1 MNYQEV
7 KVRRILWLLPVV
19 AVLLNAQEF
28 RGSFSGTVTDAQG
41 APVPKVRI
49 TVTETRTGVKSTAVT
64 EASGAYNVPFLQPGE
79 YAISAEADGFKKAV
93 REGLTLSASE
103 HPVIDFRLE
112 VGAINDAVTVTAE
125 APLMDTSS
133 PTVGQVL
140 TSSQVEDFPIN
151 GRTPMMLD
159 NLALGVVSTFEPG
172 PVRPFDN
179 GAPNSVAIGGAPTGR
194 NEVLLNGAPNA
205 GISNEM
211 AYSPMQDAVSEVR
224 VDTFE
229 MDAAIGHT
237 MGGSINL
244 ILKSGTNDLHGSAY
258 IYDQTSVF
266 DANNFFY
273 NRTNTPRPVYHQN
286 QFGGV
291 ASGPVYLPKIFNG
304 RNKVF
309 WMFGY
314 EGMRDSDPFN
324 SPVETGNPLTTSSVP
339 TDAERK
345 GDFSALLNVPGS
357 NSYVIYDPRSG
368 SIATGATLV
377 TRTPFPGNVL
387 PTSLLNPVS
396 LKYLQYFPEP
406 NAPGAANGSN
416 NWINHAVDFDNYDN
430 ELGHLDINM
439 GEKNRL
445 SFDGRHNSRTQNK
458 NNYFNDPATGNYLY
472 RINQGGGFEDVYT
485 FTPTT
490 VMNVRGNYTRYQE
503 HHFAPADSVSPN
515 DLGFPSY
522 LASNA
527 TFQTMPYIV
536 FTSTSSSG
544 GIGNSYMPLGYN
556 GDGTNYLNSASLFGQ
571 IQKIHGNHTFKAG
584 ADLRLYTYSG
594 TTYGNPSGTFT
605 FCCNSSSTSTSTYM
619 NNPSASTTSSPFGQD
634 MAAFLLGLP
643 SSGSIDNNSQY
654 TGQNYYLGV
663 FVQDD
668 WRVKSNLTINIGL
681 RLDHDYPATEWH
693 NRIINNFDATDPN
706 SITAAAKAAYAAFPT
721 TSNPA
726 ALLPA
731 SQFNPLGGVVYA
743 NTGHP
748 YLFNSPP
755 VRVSPRIGFSWVP
768 PFGDRKTTIRAG
780 FGMFVDNIQLTSMA
794 NFQPGFSQQTPMPT
808 TANFLYPP
816 VATLSNPF
824 PNGFLT
830 PVGTA
835 NGISTN
841 LGQAIQFY
849 NPNIVNAY
857 SMRWDFSIQRE
868 LPGHMVLEAAYVG
881 NRAIHLPINANV
893 DVVPR
898 QYLATSVF
906 RDPTIPGLLTGTV
919 SNPFQGLIPTVSGF
933 NGKTIALSQLLMPF
947 PEYSGITNNQ
957 TSAGSSYYESANIRL
972 EKRLTNGLTL
982 IQNFVFSRLLSRVSY
997 LNDTDTR
1004 PYQTI
1009 DSGSSRPLREVLAA
1023 TYMLPIGRGRAINPK
1038 SAVVNGLVG
1047 GWVLSPIL
1055 TLQSGPPLN
1064 WGNYIYMGGPLNL
1077 DPSQPNGA
1085 AFNTSVFNTVSAQQL
1100 ANNVRYFA
1108 NQFNNLRRDY
1118 SNEFDLSLIKDFK
1131 FTEKGALLRI
1141 TFEAFN
1147 LPNHVTFGNPST
1159 SPTSSGFATITSQA
1173 NTPRRIE
1180 TALKLIW

>member
-1 MNYQEV
+1 M
-7 KVRRILWLLPVV
+7 RRFLLLLPFL
-19 AVLLNAQEF
+19 AAFSYAQEF
-28 RGSFSGTVTDAQG
+28 RGTISGSVLDAQG
-41 APVPKVRI
+41 AGIAKARV
-49 TVTETRTGVKSTAVT
+49 TATETRTGVKSTAET
-64 EASGAYNVPFLQPGE
+64 EATGSYTIPFLPPGD
-79 YAISAEADGFKKAV
+79 YTIAAEAPGFKKTV
-93 REGLTLSASE
+93 REGIKLSASE
-103 HPVIDFRLE
+103 HPQIDIRME
-112 VGAINDAVTVTAE
+112 VGAISDSVTVTAE
-125 APLMDTSS
+125 APILETSS

-140 TSSQVEDFPIN
+140 SDKMVEDMPIN

-159 NLALGVVSTFEPG
+159 NLAFGVVSTFEPG

-224 VDTFE
+224 VDSFE

-244 ILKSGTNDLHGSAY
+244 ILKSGTNDFHGTGY

-273 NRTNTPRPVYHQN
+273 NRTGTPRPVYHQN
-286 QFGGV
+286 QYGFTAG
-291 ASGPVYLPKIFNG
+291 APVYIPKVFNGKNKIFW
-304 RNKVF
+304 F
-309 WMFGY
+309 LGY

-357 NSYVIYDPRSG
+357 NSYVIYDPRTS
-368 SIATGATLV
+368 ALPAGATQV
-377 TRTPFPGNVL
+377 ARTPFPGNII
-387 PTSLLNPVS
+387 PSNLLSPIS
-396 LKYLQYFPEP
+396 LKFLQYFPEP
-406 NAPGAANGSN
+406 DAPGKADGSQ
-416 NWINHAVDFDNYDN
+416 NWINHAVDTDSYDN
-430 ELGHLDINM
+430 ELGHIDINISDRN
-439 GEKNRL
+439 KL

-458 NNYFNDPATGNYLY
+458 NNYFNNAATGNYLY

-485 FTPTT
+485 ITPTT
-490 VMNVRGNYTRYQE
+490 VVNVRGNYTRYQE

-522 LASNA
+522 LAGNA

-556 GDGTNYLNSASLFGQ
+556 GDGTNYLDSASIFAQ
-571 IQKIHGNHTFKAG
+571 VQKIRGNHSFKAG
-584 ADLRLYTYSG
+584 IDYRRYKYSG

-605 FCCNSSSTSTSTYM
+605 FCCNSTNTSSTAITNSWTNDPANSV
-619 NNPSASTTSSPFGQD
+619 SSSPFGQD
-634 MAAFLLGLP
+634 LAAFLMGLP

-654 TGQNYYLGV
+654 TGQNDYLGV
-663 FVQDD
+663 FLQDD
-668 WRVKSNLTINIGL
+668 WRVSSNFTLNIGI
-681 RLDHDYPATEWH
+681 RLDHDFPAIEWH
-693 NRIINNFDATDPN
+693 NRIVDGFDATDPN
-706 SITAAAKAAYAAFPT
+706 SISAAAKAAYAAFPT
-721 TSNPA
+721 TSLPA
-726 ALLPA
+726 SLLPA
-731 SQFNPLGGVVYA
+731 SQFNPVGGVTFA
-743 NTGHP
+743 TPNNPG
-748 YLFNSPP
+748 LFKSPP
-755 VRVSPRIGFSWVP
+755 VRVSPRVGFAWTPNVL
-768 PFGDRKTTIRAG
+768 DRKTTIRAG
-780 FGMFVDNIQLTSMA
+780 FGMFVDNIQLTSMS
-794 NFQPGFSQQTPMPT
+794 NFQPGFSQQTPFPT

-816 VATLSNPF
+816 VATLSDPF
-824 PNGFLT
+824 PLGFLQ
-830 PVGTA
+830 PVGA
-835 NGISTN
+835 SKGLSTN

-849 NPNIVNAY
+849 NPYIKNAY
-857 SMRWDFSIQRE
+857 SMRWDFSVQRE
-868 LPGHMVLEAAYVG
+868 LPGHMVLEVAYIG
-881 NRAIHLPINANV
+881 SRSLNLPINANV

-898 QYLATSVF
+898 QYLATSLV
-906 RDPTIPGLLTGTV
+906 RDSATITELTGTV
-919 SNPFQGLIPTVSGF
+919 PNPFQGLIPTISSF
-933 NGKTIALSQLLMPF
+933 NGKTIALQQLLLPF

-957 TSAGSSYYESANIRL
+957 TSAGSSYYESANVRL

-982 IQNFVFSRLLSRVSY
+982 IQNFVFSRLLSRTSY

-1023 TYMLPIGRGRAINPK
+1023 TYMLPIGHGRAVNLQRRWLD
-1038 SAVVNGLVG
+1038 AVAG

-1064 WGNYIYMGGPLNL
+1064 WGNYIYLGGPLNL
-1077 DPSQPNGA
+1077 DPSQPNGP
-1085 AFNTSVFNTVSAQQL
+1085 AFDTSRFITASSQQL
-1100 ANNVRYFA
+1100 ANNIRYFA

-1118 SNEFDLSLIKDFK
+1118 SNEVDLSLIKDFRL
-1131 FTEKGALLRI
+1131 TERGAALRI

-1159 SPTSSGFATITSQA
+1159 SPTSSGFGTITSQA

-1180 TALKLIW
+1180 TSLKLVW